1 MSGLLDL
8 LGLLIIADA
17 APAVPMVVWWLMAF
31 AGLCGSALYSGMETG
46 VYQLNRVRLH
56 LLVDAG
62 DRRATL
68 LERMVAHPNRV
79 LGTLLI
85 GNNVVNYLAS
95 LGISGLLAAMA
106 YSDWQIVGITALILT
121 PMLFVFGEVLPKDL
135 FRTYTDRLTYLFA
148 RFLWVTQKVVRF
160 TGVGPL
166 VDGIS
171 WLLSKALGTP
181 QLGSAALHPRRVV
194 TQLMKEGIDLGLI
207 SAYQSEVIDRVLHPT
222 ERHASDAMVPWGQ
235 VQQVQAGKPP
245 EAVWAIADRTSYA
258 RLPLVDGAGRVAGVL
273 SVLDVLRHG
282 VDVCPPLDELA
293 RPMPQM
299 ASDQSIREALRLLRD
314 EHSAMGLVVDGAG
327 RPLGI
332 VTVKDLVEP
341 ITGELTAW

>member
-1 MSGLLDL
+1 MTALL
-8 LGLLIIADA
+8 AQVDA
-17 APAVPMVVWWLMAF
+17 APAVPAVVWWLMAF

-68 LERMVAHPNRV
+68 LERMVAYPNRV

-95 LGISGLLAAMA
+95 MGISGLLAAMA

-121 PMLFVFGEVLPKDL
+121 PTLFVFGEVLPKDL

-148 RFLWVTQKVVRF
+148 RSLWVTQTVVRY
-160 TGVGPL
+160 TGLGPL
-166 VDGIS
+166 VDGVS
-171 WLLSKALGTP
+171 WLLSKALGAP

-194 TQLMKEGIDLGLI
+194 TQLMKEGIDRGLI
-207 SAYQSEVIDRVLHPT
+207 SPYQSEVIDRVLHPT
-222 ERHASDAMVPWGQ
+222 ERHVCDAMVPWDATQ
-235 VQQVQAGKPP
+235 KVQADKPP
-245 EAVWAIADRTSYA
+245 EAVWAIADRTTFS
-258 RLPLVDGAGRVAGVL
+258 RLPLVDPSGRVAGLL
-273 SVLDVLRHG
+273 SVLDVLRL
-282 VDVCPPLDELA
+282 DVEQCPPLAELA
-293 RPMPQM
+293 RPITHLQP
-299 ASDQSIREALRLLRD
+299 DQPIREALRRLRA
-314 EHSAMGLVVDGAG
+314 EQSAMGLVIDEAG

-341 ITGELTAW
+341 ITGDLTMW